1 MDRQIRFPVLMAATA
16 VALAGAAGLAAAG
29 DIPKGPSMTT
39 ARGSFEVKVTP
50 VEETPFADGLG
61 MGRFTL
67 EKQIHGDLEGTGRGE
82 MLTGGTPVKGSA
94 GYVAMERIEG
104 ALHGRRGSFLLQHTG
119 KMGHGSQELTITVV
133 PDSGTGELAGLSGRF
148 EILIE
153 GGRHDYRFEYQLA
166 AAK

>member
-16 VALAGAAGLAAAG
+16 VTLTGAAALAVAG
-29 DIPKGPSMTT
+29 DIPKGSLMTT

-50 VEETPFADGLG
+50 VEQAPFADGLA

-67 EKQIHGDLEGTGRGE
+67 EKQIHGDIEGTSRGE
-82 MLTGGTPVKGSA
+82 MLTGGTPVEGSA

-104 ALHGRRGSFLLQHTG
+104 TLHGRRGSFLLQHSG
-119 KMGHGSQELTITVV
+119 RMGSGAQELTITVV

-153 GGRHDYRFEYQLA
+153 GGRHDYRFEYELA
-166 AAK
+166 TAK